1 MGLKE
6 DMDKAVC
13 MAGKMEFE
21 YNLREVIRMITA
33 YRLRKNELDARIKML
48 EETLIDNINNSAL
61 TVQRWRKT
69 AVIGWCGN

>member
-21 YNLREVIRMITA
+21 YKLRVVIVPILM
-33 YRLRKNELDARIKML
+33 
-48 EETLIDNINNSAL
+48 
-61 TVQRWRKT
+61 
-69 AVIGWCGN
+69 AVITILSSSMSILSIRLFLLCDDSESDFLKHLATLCTAA

>member
-21 YNLREVIRMITA
+21 YKLREVIRM
-33 YRLRKNELDARIKML
+33 LML
-48 EETLIDNINNSAL
+48 QPQVEYSSLASAQSEDPRSL
-61 TVQRWRKT
+61 SL
-69 AVIGWCGN
+69 